1 MRQSGRGSFITL
13 EGGEGAGKSTQLNII
28 VAKLRALQIEALAT
42 REPGGSPGAETLRE
56 ILLSGTLK
64 HLGPKAEAILFS
76 AARIDH
82 LDALIEPAL
91 SRGTWVVCDRFLD
104 STRAYQGSMGK
115 LDPRFLNALER
126 VTLGDLLPDLTLI
139 LDLPAEMGLAR
150 AKARRGAAVTADRFE
165 QEDLSF
171 HQALRAAFLS
181 IAQEEPERC
190 VVIDATR
197 SLEEVSESIW
207 STISDRL
214 LPRLRLVEPSGEG
227 AGGSG
232 YGA

>member
-28 VAKLRALQIEALAT
+28 VAKLHALQIEALAT

-91 SRGTWVVCDRFLD
+91 SRGAWVVCDRFLD